1 MQRRSL
7 GNVVAPR
14 LLCQGDPGRRET
26 GRSGYE
32 TRRFYGARL
41 ARANISAAYL
51 EGANLTRADLGY
63 ANLTGSDL
71 RLVDAVDTNLAYADL
86 TGCQVNGISAWNGN
100 LENAG
105 QRDLIITPPHENI
118 VTTDSLQVA
127 QFLYLLLNNQTI
139 RDVVETVGKKAVLI
153 LGRFDEQRRP
163 ILEGIRNELRNA
175 GLVPTLFDFHGP
187 TNRDITETVS
197 TLAHLA
203 RAIIADLTD
212 PRSVPQELMAIIPN
226 LPSVPLQ
233 PILAG
238 STPAYAMFEHF
249 RRYHWVHETFCYAGL
264 SDLLDWFRA
273 NLSQILGV

>member
-1 MQRRSL
+1 M
-7 GNVVAPR
+7 
-14 LLCQGDPGRRET
+14 
-26 GRSGYE
+26 
-32 TRRFYGARL
+32 
-41 ARANISAAYL
+41 
-51 EGANLTRADLGY
+51 
-63 ANLTGSDL
+63 
-71 RLVDAVDTNLAYADL
+71 
-86 TGCQVNGISAWNGN
+86 
-100 LENAG
+100 
-105 QRDLIITPPHENI
+105 
-118 VTTDSLQVA
+118 
-127 QFLYLLLNNQTI
+127 
-139 RDVVETVGKKAVLI
+139 LI